1 LIFLGSNWVSTA
13 VLYSADHITWKTCS
27 LGDGK
32 CRTAAEEKNCGML
45 GGACRPYID
54 AYYIE
59 VTITTIAGIIWL
71 IWKYNTM
78 MRLQSLPM
86 SAWQVQNDNQR
97 TKTLSATE

>member
-1 LIFLGSNWVSTA
+1 LLFSGTSWVSTA

-32 CRTAAEEKNCGML
+32 CRTPAEEKNCGML

-59 VTITTIAGIIWL
+59 VMITTLIGIIWL
-71 IWKYNTM
+71 IWKYRTM
-78 MRLQSLPM
+78 MRLQNLPIT
-86 SAWQVQNDNQR
+86 AWQVQSDSP
-97 TKTLSATE
+97 KKKAE